1 MIEEREKLLHTENGR
16 RIAPL
21 LLKPE
26 EAAEALGIAR
36 TRVYQLLRAGE
47 LGSVKI
53 GKVRRIPVA
62 ALQAYVERLQS
73 E

>member
-1 MIEEREKLLHTENGR
+1 MIDQREKLLTREIGR
-16 RIAPL
+16 RVAPL

-36 TRVYQLLRAGE
+36 TRVYQLMRAGDIQ
-47 LGSVKI
+47 SVKI

>member
-1 MIEEREKLLHTENGR
+1 MIEEREELLHAESGR
-16 RIAPL
+16 RVAPL

-36 TRVYQLLRAGE
+36 TRVYQLMRAQE
-47 LGSVKI
+47 IRSVKI

-62 ALQAYVERLQS
+62 ALQAYVERLQG

>member
-1 MIEEREKLLHTENGR
+1 MIDQREKVLLSESGR
-16 RIAPL
+16 RVAPL

-36 TRVYQLLRAGE
+36 TRVYQLMRAQE
-47 LGSVKI
+47 IRSVKI

>member
-1 MIEEREKLLHTENGR
+1 MIDQREKPLLSENGR
-16 RIAPL
+16 RVAPL

-26 EAAEALGIAR
+26 EVAEALGIAR
-36 TRVYQLLRAGE
+36 TRVYLLLRAGE
-47 LGSVKI
+47 IRSVKI

-62 ALQAYVERLQS
+62 ALQAYVERLQG

>member
-1 MIEEREKLLHTENGR
+1 MTADAIGTKPAKLLL
-16 RIAPL
+16 A
-21 LLKPE
+21 PE
-26 EAAEALGIAR
+26 EAAEVLSIAR
-36 TRVYQLLRAGE
+36 TRVYQLMRAQE
-47 LGSVKI
+47 IRSVKI